1 MAEKKK
7 TTKGARKGRK
17 KDDKGLDA
25 ERLGQ
30 GMREA
35 AGEVLD
41 LLAPACKHLLLA
53 EKELL
58 LAARAVLDKAIEK
71 TDEYASRQK
80 RRGERAR
87 KVKIKVD

>member
-1 MAEKKK
+1 MAEKK
-7 TTKGARKGRK
+7 TTKGARRGRK
-17 KDDKGLDA
+17 KEAKGPNAD
-25 ERLGQ
+25 RLGK

-41 LLAPACKHLLLA
+41 LLAPACKHLLMA

-71 TDEYASRQK
+71 TDKFAHRQE

-87 KVKIKVD
+87 RVKIKVE

>member
-1 MAEKKK
+1 MAEKK
-7 TTKGARKGRK
+7 TTRGAPRGRK
-17 KDDKGLDA
+17 KAARGRDA
-25 ERLGQ
+25 DRLGQ

-35 AGEVLD
+35 AGEVYD

-71 TDEYASRQK
+71 TDEFATRQE
-80 RRGERAR
+80 RRGQRAR
-87 KVKIKVD
+87 KVKIKVE